1 MRDDGAMGTTNRNRT
16 EGDRRSTRRRYRVV
30 VRQDLPTN
38 LIDAV
43 SAVHAAAV
51 RYASTDTP
59 EGVEQTAPELDEAG
73 EDRSPTGSEG

>member
-30 VRQDLPTN
+30 VPQDLPTN

-51 RYASTDTP
+51 RNASNDTP
-59 EGVEQTAPELDEAG
+59 VGVEQTAPELDEAG

>member
-16 EGDRRSTRRRYRVV
+16 DGDRRSTRRRYRVV

-38 LIDAV
+38 LVDAV
-43 SAVHAAAV
+43 SAAHAAAV